1 MDASNGASAPV
12 PNAAMARAL
21 EDSWD
26 RVVTTMG
33 ETADP
38 EIIKLLRK
46 VFWLGVTSG
55 VQVFNDAIEGKYG
68 RPQT

>member
-1 MDASNGASAPV
+1 
-12 PNAAMARAL
+12 MARAL